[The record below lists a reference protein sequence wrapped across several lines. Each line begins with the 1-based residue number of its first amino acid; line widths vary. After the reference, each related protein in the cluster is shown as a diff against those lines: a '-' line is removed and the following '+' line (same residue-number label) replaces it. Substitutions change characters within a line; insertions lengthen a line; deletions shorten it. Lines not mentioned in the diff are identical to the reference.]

1 MDGSISSLSR
11 PVALRRDG
19 TRGSCAL
26 LFVAT
31 TCLAARARAE
41 EATGQHAGA
50 DAGADAGGPP
60 PSTPRVVSA
69 DSAGIP
75 PSTAP
80 VQEVQ
85 VRGDAVRD
93 PIGPKDRGVAGSVL
107 TRDRLVGPGMEAQ
120 DALRTQPGVIVT
132 ESGGFGAPAT
142 AAIRGATAQDT
153 PVYLAGV
160 RLNDDVGGTADLS
173 LVPLWLIDRI
183 EVYRGNA
190 PLDADRLGAGGA
202 IFFEPRWPTREMG
215 GVGYYGGSWGASK
228 AWAYQGVRSGPVSA
242 LVGFSGDR
250 ATNHY
255 PFVND
260 RGELFEPQ
268 DATISVR
275 QNADESTLEGW
286 GLARIDLGGGARVDL
301 LVNEIDRD
309 QGVPSLAL
317 LPTRAAREMANRTLA
332 SVAVH
337 APVGANGSV
346 TLDARTSVLIGQT
359 VYHDPLLELDLFTR
373 DLDIVGRRVEQ
384 SLGAAIDVTDSLRV
398 RPLVN
403 LAYEGIERLPDDIPL
418 GHARRE
424 FARVAITAEESAASW
439 LTLRAL
445 GSLECHNT
453 GAAPGEVCDVFAP
466 TGRVGAEAGPRR
478 VKVLAN
484 LGRYIRVPTL
494 GEVYG
499 VSGTIHGNPNLAPE
513 EGYTADLGLRV
524 QTPRLSAID
533 GAYIDAFVFGHW
545 VDGLIAYER
554 TAQGYV
560 TPYNVGRARVLG
572 AELLAGVALTKIVRA
587 EVVATALDPIDT
599 SPHRTTVNDILPY
612 RSKLIGGPRLRA
624 DWKFSNR
631 DGLSGVGGEINALYQ
646 SSRYIDPAGLGVIP
660 QQTTVDLEIDAT
672 WFNGLL
678 TLRGRIADLFDAKRT
693 DIVGYPL
700 PGRSAYFGLETSW

>member
-1 MDGSISSLSR
+1 M
-11 PVALRRDG
+11 P
-19 TRGSCAL
+19 
-26 LFVAT
+26 
-31 TCLAARARAE
+31 
-41 EATGQHAGA
+41 
-50 DAGADAGGPP
+50 
-60 PSTPRVVSA
+60 
-69 DSAGIP
+69 
-75 PSTAP
+75 P
-80 VQEVQ
+80 VQEAQASTSTPPVQAGSAPPVQGVQAPASTPPAQEAQAPASTPPVRGGSTPPVQVVQ

-93 PIGPKDRGVAGSVL
+93 PIGPRDRGVAGSVL
-107 TRDRLVGPGMEAQ
+107 TRDRLEGPGLEAQ

-183 EVYRGNA
+183 EIYRGNA

-202 IFFEPRWPTREMG
+202 IFFEPRWPSHDMG

-228 AWAYQGVRSGPVSA
+228 GWAYQGIRSGPVSA
-242 LVGFSGDR
+242 LVGVSGDR
-250 ATNHY
+250 ATNRY

-260 RGELFEPQ
+260 HGELFEPQ

-286 GLARIDLGGGARVDL
+286 GLARVDVGGGAKIDVV
-301 LVNEIDRD
+301 VNEIGRD

-317 LPTRAAREMANRTLA
+317 LPTRAAREIANRTLA
-332 SVAVH
+332 SVALH
-337 APVGANGSV
+337 APVGPDGRVAV
-346 TLDARTSVLIGQT
+346 DTRTSILVGQT
-359 VYHDPLLELDLFTR
+359 VTHDPLLELDLGTR
-373 DLDIVGRRVEQ
+373 ELDIVGRRVEQ
-384 SLGAAIDVTDSLRV
+384 SLGATIEVTDALRL

-424 FARVAITAEESAASW
+424 FARAAMTAEERAASW

-453 GAAPGEVCDVFAP
+453 GAIAGEVCDVFAP
-466 TGRVGAEAGPRR
+466 TGRVGAEAGTRR
-478 VKVLAN
+478 IRVLAN
-484 LGRYIRVPTL
+484 IGRYIRVPTL

-499 VSGTIHGNPNLAPE
+499 VSGTVHGNPNLAPE
-513 EGYTADLGLRV
+513 EGETADLGLRV
-524 QTPRLSAID
+524 QTPRWWVID
-533 GAYIDAFVFGHW
+533 GAYLDAFVFGHW

-554 TAQGYV
+554 TAQNYI

-572 AELLAGVALTKIVRA
+572 AELLTGVLLTRVVRA
-587 EVVATALDPIDT
+587 EVAATALDPIDT
-599 SPHRTTVNDILPY
+599 SPNRTTVNDVLPY
-612 RSKLIGGPRLRA
+612 RSRLVAAPRLRA
-624 DWKFSNR
+624 DWKLSNR
-631 DGLSGVGGEINALYQ
+631 DGLSGLGGEIRALYQ

-660 QQTTVDLEIDAT
+660 QQTSVDLEMDAT
-672 WFNGLL
+672 WFDGLL

-693 DIVGYPL
+693 DIIGYPL
-700 PGRSAYFGLETSW
+700 PGRSAYFGLEASW